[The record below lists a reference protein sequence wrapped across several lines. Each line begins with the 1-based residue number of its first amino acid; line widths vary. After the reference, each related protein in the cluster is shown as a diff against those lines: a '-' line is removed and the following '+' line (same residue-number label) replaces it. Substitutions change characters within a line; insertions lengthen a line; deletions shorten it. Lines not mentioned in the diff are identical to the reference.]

1 MADESMQASDRNI
14 YLEDIPM
21 AGAQAQLRAALE
33 TAGKLA
39 PLPGERIGLDEALGR
54 VVAEPIWAKVSSP
67 HYHAAAMDG
76 YAVRAADT
84 RGATETR
91 PIRLRVPEQAVP
103 VNTGAPL
110 PDVTNAVI
118 MIEHTQPVDDSTI
131 EIRAPVV
138 PWQHVRM
145 MGEDMVATELVLPA
159 NHVLRPHDLGA
170 IAGCGHVEVVVRRK
184 PRVAVLPTGSEL
196 VAPTADPKPG
206 DVIEYNS
213 IVLGAQVREAGGEFT
228 RWRALPDDPEAIK
241 QAILDASAGHDLVLV
256 LSGSSAGSRDFT
268 AQAIREIGTLL
279 VHGVAVRPGH
289 PVIIGLVRDVPVI
302 GVPGYPVSAALTG
315 EIFIRPLLHLWLG
328 QSPPDYERVNG
339 ILTRKVVS
347 PTGDDDFVRVTVGQ
361 VGDQVLV
368 TPLARG
374 AGVITSL
381 VRADGLLHIPRF
393 SEGVD
398 AGSSVEVMLFRPLEA
413 IRRTVVAIGSHDPM
427 LDLLGQYLA
436 ARFPG
441 YRLASANVGSLGG
454 LVAQRRGHAH
464 MSGTHLLD
472 PETGE
477 YNMAYIKR
485 TLGTMPVRV
494 ITFAHREQGLI
505 VAPGNPEGIQSLDD
519 LTRVRYVNRQRGAG
533 TRVLLDYELERRG
546 IAPDE
551 VDGYDRE
558 EYTHL
563 AVAAAVA
570 SGSAD
575 CGMGIRNAAIA
586 LELDFIPVTFERYDL
601 VIPER
606 FWDLPMIQYVIALLR
621 DDEFQAA
628 VAAQPGYDVSE
639 MGQEVT
645 L

>member
-1 MADESMQASDRNI
+1 MTAMDERNI

-21 AGAQAQLRAALE
+21 GEARARLSAALE
-33 TAGKLA
+33 ASGKAG
-39 PLPGERIGLDEALGR
+39 PLPGERVALDDALGR
-54 VVAEPIWAKVSSP
+54 VTAEPVWALISSP

-84 RGATETR
+84 LGATETR
-91 PIRLRVPEQAVP
+91 PVALSVPAQAHP

-110 PDVTNAVI
+110 PEGCNAVI
-118 MIEHTQPVDDSTI
+118 MVEQTQPTGDDRI
-131 EIRAPVV
+131 EIRAPVA

-145 MGEDMVATELVLPA
+145 MGEDMVATELILPA

-170 IAGCGHVEVVVRRK
+170 VAGCGHSSVVVRRR

-196 VAPTADPKPG
+196 VAPDSAPRPG

-213 IVLGAQVREAGGEFT
+213 IVLGAQVRAAGGEFT
-228 RWRALPDDPEAIK
+228 RWAPLPDNRDAIQAAIVEA
-241 QAILDASAGHDLVLV
+241 AADHDLVLV

-268 AQAIREIGTLL
+268 ASALRRAGTLL

-289 PVIIGLVRDVPVI
+289 PVIMGMVSDVPVI

-315 EIFIRPLLHLWLG
+315 EIFIRPLLHQWAG
-328 QSPPDYERVNG
+328 QSPPRQERARAV
-339 ILTRKVVS
+339 LTRKVVS

-361 VGDQVLV
+361 VGERLIV

-393 SEGVD
+393 SEGLN
-398 AGSSVEVMLFRPLEA
+398 AGSEVEVLLYRSLDEIA
-413 IRRTVVAIGSHDPM
+413 RTVVAVGSHDPM

-436 ARFPG
+436 VRFPG
-441 YRLASANVGSLGG
+441 YRLSSANVGSLGG
-454 LVAQRRGHAH
+454 LVAQKRGEAH
-464 MSGTHLLD
+464 LSGTHLLD

-477 YNMAYIKR
+477 YNVAYIRR
-485 TLGTMPVRV
+485 TLGDLPVRV
-494 ITFAHREQGLI
+494 VTFAHREQGLI
-505 VAPGNPEGIQSLDD
+505 IAPGNPLGLQSLDD
-519 LTRVRYVNRQRGAG
+519 LPRGRYVNRQRGAG
-533 TRVLLDYELERRG
+533 TRVLLDYELGQRG
-546 IAPDE
+546 IDPGQVE
-551 VDGYDRE
+551 GYERE

-575 CGMGIRNAAIA
+575 CGMGIRNAALA
-586 LELDFIPVTFERYDL
+586 LGLEFIPVAHERYDL
-601 VIPER
+601 VIPEAVV
-606 FWDLPMIQYVIALLR
+606 DLPMIQHVLALLG
-621 DDEFQAA
+621 DDEFRAA
-628 VAAQPGYDVSE
+628 VAAQPGYDVRE
-639 MGQEVT
+639 MGQAVRV
-645 L
+645 

>member
-1 MADESMQASDRNI
+1 MADVERRDDERNI
-14 YLEDIPM
+14 YLEDIPLNE
-21 AGAQAQLRAALE
+21 AQARLRAALE
-33 TAGKLA
+33 AAGKWE
-39 PLPGERIGLDEALGR
+39 PLPGERVALDDALGR
-54 VVAEPIWAKVSSP
+54 VTAGPVWARISSP

-76 YAVRAADT
+76 YAVRAGDT

-91 PIRLRVPEQAVP
+91 PVRLRVPEQAAP

-110 PDVTNAVI
+110 PAACNAVI
-118 MIEHTQPVDDSTI
+118 MIEHTQPVGGEEI

-170 IAGCGHVEVVVRRK
+170 IAGCGHTDVLVRRRA
-184 PRVAVLPTGSEL
+184 RVAILPTGTEL
-196 VAPTADPKPG
+196 VAPTDSPQPG

-213 IVLGAQVREAGGEFT
+213 IVLGAQVRAAWGEFT
-228 RWRALPDDPEAIK
+228 RWAALPDDLDAIR
-241 QAILDASAGHDLVLV
+241 QAIIEATASHDLVLV
-256 LSGSSAGSRDFT
+256 RAGSSAGSRDFT
-268 AQAIREIGTLL
+268 ARAVREAGTLL

-289 PVIIGLVRDVPVI
+289 PVIMGMVHDVPVM

-315 EIFIRPLLHLWLG
+315 DIFIRPLLYAWAG
-328 QSPPDYERVNG
+328 QSAPHQERIRG
-339 ILTRKVVS
+339 ILTRKLTS

-361 VGDQVLV
+361 VGERTLV

-398 AGSSVEVMLFRPLEA
+398 AGREVEVLLTRSREA
-413 IRRTVVAIGSHDPM
+413 IERTVVAAGSHDPM
-427 LDLLGQYLA
+427 LDLLGQFLA

-441 YRLASANVGSLGG
+441 CRLASANVGSLGG
-454 LVAQRRGHAH
+454 LVAQRRGEAH
-464 MSGTHLLD
+464 LSGTHLLD
-472 PETGE
+472 PDTGE
-477 YNMAYIKR
+477 YNLPHIRR
-485 TLGTMPVRV
+485 TLGDLPVLV
-494 ITFAHREQGLI
+494 VTFAHREQGLI
-505 VAPGNPEGIQSLDD
+505 VAAGNPLDIHSLDD
-519 LTRVRYVNRQRGAG
+519 LTRARYVNRQRGAG
-533 TRVLLDYELERRG
+533 TRVLLDYELSRRG
-546 IAPDE
+546 IAPQQVE
-551 VDGYDRE
+551 GYERE

-575 CGMGIRNAAIA
+575 CGLGIRNAAMS
-586 LELDFIPVTFERYDL
+586 LGLDFVPVTHERYDL
-601 VIPER
+601 VIPR
-606 FWDLPMIQYVIALLR
+606 AYLALPMIEHTLALLH
-621 DDEFQAA
+621 DAEFRAA
-628 VAAQPGYDVSE
+628 VAAQPGYDVTE
-639 MGQEVT
+639 MGHEVA

>member
-1 MADESMQASDRNI
+1 VC
-14 YLEDIPM
+14 P
-21 AGAQAQLRAALE
+21 
-33 TAGKLA
+33 
-39 PLPGERIGLDEALGR
+39 
-54 VVAEPIWAKVSSP
+54 
-67 HYHAAAMDG
+67 
-76 YAVRAADT
+76 
-84 RGATETR
+84 AT
-91 PIRLRVPEQAVP
+91 L
-103 VNTGAPL
+103 
-110 PDVTNAVI
+110 
-118 MIEHTQPVDDSTI
+118 
-131 EIRAPVV
+131 
-138 PWQHVRM
+138 
-145 MGEDMVATELVLPA
+145 
-159 NHVLRPHDLGA
+159 
-170 IAGCGHVEVVVRRK
+170 CRR
-184 PRVAVLPTGSEL
+184 R
-196 VAPTADPKPG
+196 
-206 DVIEYNS
+206 
-213 IVLGAQVREAGGEFT
+213 
-228 RWRALPDDPEAIK
+228 
-241 QAILDASAGHDLVLV
+241 
-256 LSGSSAGSRDFT
+256 
-268 AQAIREIGTLL
+268 
-279 VHGVAVRPGH
+279 
-289 PVIIGLVRDVPVI
+289 
-302 GVPGYPVSAALTG
+302 LTG

-328 QSPPDYERVNG
+328 QSPPDYERVAG

-464 MSGTHLLD
+464 VSGTHLLD

-477 YNMAYIKR
+477 YNMAYIRR

-551 VDGYDRE
+551 VNGYDRE

-563 AVAAAVA
+563 AVAAAIA
-570 SGSAD
+570 S
-575 CGMGIRNAAIA
+575 
-586 LELDFIPVTFERYDL
+586 DFIPVTFERYDL

>member
-1 MADESMQASDRNI
+1 MGAERTI

-21 AGAQAQLRAALE
+21 DEAQARLRAALE
-33 TAGKLA
+33 AAGRWE
-39 PLPGERIGLDEALGR
+39 PLPAEYVSLDDALGR
-54 VVAEPIWAKVSSP
+54 VTAEPIWARISSP

-91 PIRLRVPEQAVP
+91 PVRLRVPDQAQP

-110 PDVTNAVI
+110 PEGCNAVI
-118 MIEHTQPVDDSTI
+118 MVEDTQPLGDEAI

-170 IAGCGHVEVVVRRK
+170 IAGCGHVQVPVRRLAK
-184 PRVAVLPTGSEL
+184 VAILPTGTEL
-196 VAPTADPKPG
+196 VPPVTTPRPG
-206 DVIEYNS
+206 QVIEFNS
-213 IVLGAQVREAGGEFT
+213 IVLGAQVRQAWGTFT
-228 RWRALPDDPEAIK
+228 RWPMIPDD
-241 QAILDASAGHDLVLV
+241 LDALKAAIIAATADHDLVLV
-256 LSGSSAGSRDFT
+256 LAGSSAGTRDFT
-268 AQAIREIGTLL
+268 AHAVRETGTLL
-279 VHGVAVRPGH
+279 VHGIAVRPGH
-289 PVIIGLVRDVPVI
+289 PVIMGMVNEIPVI

-315 EIFIRPLLHLWLG
+315 ELFIRPILYRWAG
-328 QSPPDYERVNG
+328 QSAPRQERIKG
-339 ILTRKVVS
+339 FLTRKLTS

-361 VGDQVLV
+361 VGERTLV

-381 VRADGLLHIPRF
+381 VRADGLLHVPRF

-398 AGSSVEVMLFRPLEA
+398 AGSQVEVLLYRSREE
-413 IRRTVVAIGSHDPM
+413 IERTVVAVGSHDPM

-436 ARFPG
+436 VRYPG

-454 LVAQRRGHAH
+454 LVAQRRGEAH
-464 MSGTHLLD
+464 LSGTHLLD

-477 YNMAYIKR
+477 YNLPYIRR
-485 TLGTMPVRV
+485 TLGNMPVLV
-494 ITFAHREQGLI
+494 VTFAHREQGLI
-505 VAPGNPEGIQSLDD
+505 VAPGNPLGIRSFDD
-519 LTRVRYVNRQRGAG
+519 LVRVRYVNRQRGAG
-533 TRVLLDYELERRG
+533 TRVLLDYELQQRG
-546 IAPDE
+546 ITPDRIE
-551 VDGYDRE
+551 GYDRE
-558 EYTHL
+558 EFTHL

-575 CGMGIRNAAIA
+575 CGLGIRNAAMA
-586 LELDFIPVTFERYDL
+586 LELDFVPVAYERYDL
-601 VIPER
+601 VIPR
-606 FWDLPMIQYVIALLR
+606 AFVDLPMIQHVLALLH
-621 DDEFQAA
+621 DQEFRAA
-628 VAAQPGYDVSE
+628 VAAQPGYDVAE
-639 MGQEVT
+639 MGREVP

>member
-1 MADESMQASDRNI
+1 MDERNV

-21 AGAQAQLRAALE
+21 DEARARLQAALE
-33 TAGKLA
+33 AVGRWE
-39 PLPGERIGLDEALGR
+39 PLPGERVALDDALGR
-54 VVAEPIWAKVSSP
+54 VTAEPVWARISSP

-84 RGATETR
+84 LGATETR
-91 PIRLRVPEQAVP
+91 PVRLSVPEQAFP
-103 VNTGAPL
+103 VNTGAPFA
-110 PDVTNAVI
+110 DHYNAVI
-118 MIEHTQPVDDSTI
+118 MIEQTQTVGEAAL

-159 NHVLRPHDLGA
+159 NHRLRPPDLGA
-170 IAGCGHVEVVVRRK
+170 IAGCGHTSVLVRCR
-184 PRVAVLPTGSEL
+184 PRVAILPTGSEL
-196 VAPTADPKPG
+196 VPPSESPEPG
-206 DVIEYNS
+206 AVIEYNS
-213 IVLGAQVREAGGEFT
+213 IVLGAQVREAGGTFT
-228 RWRALPDDPEAIK
+228 RWGTLPDD
-241 QAILDASAGHDLVLV
+241 ASAIQKTLLAATAEHDLVLV

-268 AQAIREIGTLL
+268 ARAIRQTGQLL

-289 PVIIGLVRDVPVI
+289 PVIIGMVNEVPVI
-302 GVPGYPVSAALTG
+302 GVPGYPVSAALTS
-315 EIFIRPLLHLWLG
+315 ELFIRPILYQWAG
-328 QSPPDYERVNG
+328 QSTPRYDRMRAT
-339 ILTRKVVS
+339 LTRKLVS

-361 VGDQVLV
+361 VGDRTLV

-393 SEGVD
+393 SEGLN
-398 AGSSVEVMLFRPLEA
+398 AGSEVEVLLYRAPEDIA
-413 IRRTVVAIGSHDPM
+413 RTVVAVGSHDPM
-427 LDLLGQYLA
+427 LDLLGQFLST
-436 ARFPG
+436 RFPG

-454 LVAQRRGHAH
+454 LVAQKRGEAH
-464 MSGTHLLD
+464 VSGTHLLD

-477 YNMAYIKR
+477 YNVPYVRR
-485 TLGTMPVRV
+485 TLGDLPVQV
-494 ITFAHREQGLI
+494 VTFAHREQGLI
-505 VAPGNPEGIQSLDD
+505 VAPGNPLGIRSLDD
-519 LTRVRYVNRQRGAG
+519 LPRARYVNRQRGAG
-533 TRVLLDYELERRG
+533 TRVLLDYELEKRG
-546 IAPDE
+546 IDVAQ

-575 CGMGIRNAAIA
+575 CGLGIRNAAMA
-586 LELDFIPVTFERYDL
+586 LDLDFIPVTHERYDL
-601 VIPER
+601 VIPAAYR
-606 FWDLPMIQYVIALLR
+606 DLPMIQHLVGLLH
-621 DDEFQAA
+621 DDEFRAA

-639 MGQEVT
+639 MGQPVA